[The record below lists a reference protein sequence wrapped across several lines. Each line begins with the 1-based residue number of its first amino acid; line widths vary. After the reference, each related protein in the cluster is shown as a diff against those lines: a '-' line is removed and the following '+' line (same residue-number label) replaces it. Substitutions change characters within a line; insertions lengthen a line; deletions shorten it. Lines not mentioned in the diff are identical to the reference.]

1 MTRERFEALAE
12 AYGAAIPRWPAEE
25 RAAAQ
30 AWLAAEPEAGRA
42 ILARAE
48 ALDAALDAW
57 RPMTAS
63 HALRERVIAAAPR
76 AIRGAIRWTW
86 VWGAGA
92 GAGLCAATAA
102 GLVMGVA
109 LYGQVAVAQADEPVS
124 SVMTSYEIPVLAEP
138 TEAQT

>member
-12 AYGAAIPRWPAEE
+12 AYGAAVTRWPAAE
-25 RAAAQ
+25 RDAAF
-30 AWLAAEPEAGRA
+30 AWLAAEPDAGRA

-48 ALDAALDAW
+48 TLDAALDAW
-57 RPMTAS
+57 RPMPAS

-86 VWGAGA
+86 ILGAGA

-102 GLVMGVA
+102 GLVLGVA
-109 LYGQVAVAQADEPVS
+109 LYGQVATAQADEPVS
-124 SVMTSYEIPVLAEP
+124 AVMTSYEAPVLAEAP
-138 TEAQT
+138 EAST